1 MANLRSEALSDL
13 EVRVVFEPTRISK
26 RVMELAY
33 EVLLP
38 TQRRQ
43 LQTVISQV
51 EQFQLNP
58 EQPTYNEEEVA

>member
-1 MANLRSEALSDL
+1 
-13 EVRVVFEPTRISK
+13 
-26 RVMELAY
+26 MELAY